1 MIRMARS
8 RRGRRR
14 LLATLCLLLAV
25 PMVAEAQSVLLRIKP
40 RAGDTLHTRFEQD
53 MEIIGRTR
61 VGGGDTTVTM
71 RSGMLLLSRVIVE
84 SSDDEGTVVLAVTD
98 SLAITGGGRS
108 GLIPESQRRAM
119 QSGRVRMRISAQ
131 GTASVLDAPASFA
144 PDLQAVVSQMPAMLP
159 EVAVRVGS
167 TWRQTMTIPFAGQ
180 PVGGAA
186 VIQATFRLDS
196 LTRGGD
202 IAHISMR
209 GTISRDG
216 AAGDLPNGARL
227 ESSGSLTGRLQMD
240 RRRGWWSDT
249 RATITMH
256 STMHPPAG
264 TPAQPMRFETRI
276 THRMR
281 TEGRR

>member
-8 RRGRRR
+8 RRRRT

-202 IAHISMR
+202 LAHISMR